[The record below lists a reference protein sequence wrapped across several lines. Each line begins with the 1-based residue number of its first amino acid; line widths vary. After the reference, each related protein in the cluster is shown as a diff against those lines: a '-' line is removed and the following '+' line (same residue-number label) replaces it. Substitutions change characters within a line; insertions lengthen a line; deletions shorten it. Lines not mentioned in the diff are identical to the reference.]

1 MPPRKDGQKT
11 KDRILEA
18 ACELFGSKG
27 FHAATVG
34 EISRKAACNIA
45 AINYH
50 FGSKAQLYSET
61 WRFAHRQ
68 AHDLYVAIEPS
79 PELPAEERLRAYI
92 LFLLSLL
99 SNDEELKN
107 IHMLHERE
115 FLSPTGLVDDLWREL
130 RRPVR
135 ECVFEVISAI
145 LGDEPPKKDVE
156 LCEVLVVSLCHSINK
171 VSRRQHSEYF
181 GDTEINQDFLKKM
194 ADDLTCFAVAGIKA
208 LRERRGRD

>member
-11 KDRILEA
+11 RERILEA
-18 ACELFGSKG
+18 ACELFGSRG
-27 FHAATVG
+27 FNAATVG
-34 EISRKAACNIA
+34 EISQKAKCNIA

-68 AHDLYVAIEPS
+68 AHDLYEGVDPS
-79 PELPAEERLRAYI
+79 PDLPAEERLRAYI

-99 SNDEELKN
+99 SNDKELKD

-135 ECVFEVISAI
+135 EGVFAVIRDI
-145 LGDEPPKKDVE
+145 LGDEPRKKDVE
-156 LCEVLVVSLCHSINK
+156 FCEVLVVSLCHSINK
-171 VSRRQHSEYF
+171 ISRRQHTEFF
-181 GDTEINQDFLKKM
+181 GDIEIDQNFLKKM
-194 ADDLTCFAVAGIKA
+194 ADDLTCFTVAGIRA
-208 LRERRGRD
+208 LKERRGRE